1 MLNSWKNHINSPSLP
16 AWGLVG
22 YGGETDRVHR
32 GNRCAS
38 QCGKEGNT
46 ACYQGQTHVNI
57 DENFQERQQQATVRE
72 GRTSVEE
79 INAQQ
84 NLVSAAGGFYIP
96 GMECGA
102 SGSSGC

>member
-1 MLNSWKNHINSPSLP
+1 MAGRPT
-16 AWGLVG
+16 G
-22 YGGETDRVHR
+22 YTGETGVPPNVERR
-32 GNRCAS
+32 ETQLATRA
-38 QCGKEGNT
+38 KL
-46 ACYQGQTHVNI
+46 HVNI